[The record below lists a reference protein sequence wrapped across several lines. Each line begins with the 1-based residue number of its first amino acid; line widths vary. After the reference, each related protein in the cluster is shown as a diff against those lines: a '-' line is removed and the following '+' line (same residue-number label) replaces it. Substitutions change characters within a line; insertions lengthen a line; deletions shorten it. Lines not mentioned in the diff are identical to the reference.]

1 MSTFLTTARA
11 RALRPI
17 GTLPRPR
24 LTIVA
29 KAGSRAPRL
38 PFVVVVVTLLAL
50 GLIGLLVLNTSME
63 RGTYTAGALRAQA
76 ANLLQ
81 RQQDL
86 QMQVAALQDPQ
97 RVSHRAE
104 RLGMVQNTAPAFLV
118 LGSGRIIGKPARAVA
133 GDRPDI
139 SMSPPGALRFGR
151 KILQVLAGADNS
163 ASIGAVLVP
172 GAAKS
177 HGGSTNAGDTQAGSA
192 DQAAPGGTTVS
203 RTPTHH

>member
-1 MSTFLTTARA
+1 MSTFLSTARA

-24 LTIVA
+24 LTIVP
-29 KAGSRAPRL
+29 KAASRAPRL

-76 ANLLQ
+76 ATLLQ

-97 RVSHRAE
+97 RVSHRAQ
-104 RLGMVQNTAPAFLV
+104 RLGMVQNNTPAFLV
-118 LGSGRIIGKPARAVA
+118 LGSGRIIGTPTRAVA

-139 SMSPPGALRFGR
+139 SITPPGARLGR

-163 ASIGAVLVP
+163 ASIGAVMVP
-172 GAAKS
+172 GASKS
-177 HGGSTNAGDTQAGSA
+177 HGGPTNAGDTHAGSA